1 MYVMCVMVGEG
12 MGWVGRGVGWGGG
25 ARLISVGLFSLREI
39 NASYDDWN
47 LFVVS
52 GGTTQAA
59 GLSFVGKTY
68 QLDVDVAITDPK

>member
-1 MYVMCVMVGEG
+1 MCDVGG
-12 MGWVGRGVGWGGG
+12 GYGVGGTGGGGG
-25 ARLISVGLFSLREI
+25 ASLISVGLFSLREI
-39 NASYDDWN
+39 NASYGDWN

-68 QLDVDVAITDPK
+68 QLDVYVAIMDPK